1 LILANQK
8 VLYSA
13 NLENMAFCLIL
24 SLDIFC
30 LHHSSGLFETFEL
43 KKKIFSS
50 FLSKNPHDFSALK
63 NSMKNIDKN
72 EL

>member
-1 LILANQK
+1 
-8 VLYSA
+8 VLWCGVKWSSVVWCCMVWCHTTPQWNVY
-13 NLENMAFCLIL
+13 
-24 SLDIFC
+24 
-30 LHHSSGLFETFEL
+30 SSGLFETFEL